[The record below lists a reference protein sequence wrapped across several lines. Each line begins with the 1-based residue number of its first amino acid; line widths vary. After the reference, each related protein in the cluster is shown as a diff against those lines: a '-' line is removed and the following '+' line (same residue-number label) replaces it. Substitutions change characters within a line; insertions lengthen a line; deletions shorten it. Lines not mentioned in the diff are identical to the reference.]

1 MPKEKFEKFGADTLF
16 ERPAQPAEL
25 APMYVWLASPQAS
38 YVTAEVYGCTGGM
51 TPF

>member
-1 MPKEKFEKFGADTLF
+1 MDDSLF

-25 APMYVWLASPQAS
+25 APMFVWLASPEAS
-38 YVTAEVYGCTGGM
+38 YVTAEVYGCTGGL